1 MNQDRFWH
9 IWCTFVVV
17 HVMLCDRLFAV
28 FSHPHILVS
37 IFSIASCF
45 FSAVFFSHF
54 PPHANSSPLS
64 GFCTL
69 HQVFCSGFWSSSL
82 VCHVS
87 RSSISGLCICYLT
100 TNNFMLTFWIYEIW
114 DTIFIQFILIFV
126 LLYFSNFL
134 LCSIKI
140 LQVSSSSIY
149 ANLSGEALLH

>member
-1 MNQDRFWH
+1 MHFCSSSRY
-9 IWCTFVVV
+9 
-17 HVMLCDRLFAV
+17 VMWQAFCSLQSSTYTSKYFQHCL
-28 FSHPHILVS
+28 L
-37 IFSIASCF
+37 F

-87 RSSISGLCICYLT
+87 RSSISGLCIYYLT

-134 LCSIKI
+134 LCSIKM
-140 LQVSSSSIY
+140 LQATSSSIF
-149 ANLSGEALLH
+149 ANRSKKALLH